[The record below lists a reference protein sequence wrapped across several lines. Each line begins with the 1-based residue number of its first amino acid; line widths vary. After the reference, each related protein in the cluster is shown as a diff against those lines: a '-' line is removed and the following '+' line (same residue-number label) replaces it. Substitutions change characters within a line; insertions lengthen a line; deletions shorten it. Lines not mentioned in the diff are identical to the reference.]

1 MLNREGINILMIEKK
16 YLYKVT
22 DTRTIERIISDENAD
37 INHIVLQKG
46 DFLPEHF
53 SNSNVY
59 LIIIRGII
67 TIQLNEQ
74 KPALYPRGNII
85 NIPYKVKMNIYNEDE
100 DVLEFFIVK
109 SPSPKFMDEGGNA
122 K

>member
-1 MLNREGINILMIEKK
+1 MIEKE
-16 YLYKVT
+16 YSYKVT
-22 DTRTIERIISDENAD
+22 DNKNVERIVSDDNVD
-37 INHIVLQKG
+37 INHILLQKG

-59 LIIIRGII
+59 LILTRGKL

-74 KPALYPRGNII
+74 KPALYTAGSII
-85 NIPYKVKMNIYNEDE
+85 AVPYKIKMNIYNENE

-109 SPSPKFMDEGGNA
+109 SPSPKFINQG
-122 K
+122 